1 MRFQVICKNN
11 ASNIVYKLQLFI
23 QMFHMSSITFVK
35 LYHAYYMNDVIR
47 LVASCGNINWERN
60 ALICWLSA
68 IQYVNSIDD
77 KLHLSAA
84 DIVEHCQSKVGL
96 IVESVTLAAVW
107 SELLVLEIRVTVLN
121 FRTVLLVTI
130 FDSICR
136 Q

>member
-23 QMFHMSSITFVK
+23 QMFQMSSK

-47 LVASCGNINWERN
+47 LVASCGNIDWERN
-60 ALICWLSA
+60 ALIYWLSA
-68 IQYVNSIDD
+68 IQYVNSIGD

-84 DIVEHCQSKVGL
+84 DIVKHCQSKVGL
-96 IVESVTLAAVW
+96 IVESVTVAAVW